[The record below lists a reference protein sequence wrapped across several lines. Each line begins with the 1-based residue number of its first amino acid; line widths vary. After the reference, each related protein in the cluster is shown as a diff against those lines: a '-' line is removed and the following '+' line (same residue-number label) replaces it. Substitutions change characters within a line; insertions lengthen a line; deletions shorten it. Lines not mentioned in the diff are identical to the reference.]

1 MANLTINFTPY
12 HPITSNYI
20 QLHPITSNYIQLLR
34 PFAQNK
40 KARAIYCTGFLVRLF
55 EALLLAKRS

>member
-12 HPITSNYI
+12 
-20 QLHPITSNYIQLLR
+20 HPITSNYIQLLR